1 MSRSIKDYKKAK
13 RTYQERL
20 HEINK
25 ELETLLNICQGC
37 ERFDCEDCYERMKKE
52 SLRMEANTASSRLK
66 FVKTEIKERKK
77 EASRNQ

>member
-1 MSRSIKDYKKAK
+1 MSRSIKNYKKAK

-20 HEINK
+20 REIDK
-25 ELETLLNICQGC
+25 ELEELYNLCQGC
-37 ERFDCEDCYERMKKE
+37 TFDCEGCYQRLRKE
-52 SLRMEANTASSRLK
+52 SLRMEANATSSRLK